1 MSSFNE
7 VEDVIAFF
15 RKRQK
20 EYTSKMDFDGNIT
33 YMKFDLRDILDVIPQ
48 AHVKPLINFYLKN
61 SDAKTLK
68 DFTQHYHEYYKSL
81 VEYAKDR
88 RKIYVLK
95 KKTMERIN
103 EQ

>member
-1 MSSFNE
+1 MTSFNE

-33 YMKFDLRDILDVIPQ
+33 YMKFDMRDILSVIPHD
-48 AHVKPLINFYLKN
+48 HVKPLINFYLKN
-61 SDAKTLK
+61 SDSKTLK
-68 DFTQHYHEYYKSL
+68 DFTQHYHEYYESL
-81 VEYAKDR
+81 VTYAKDR
-88 RKIYVLK
+88 RRILNLK
-95 KKTMERIN
+95 KQTMERVN